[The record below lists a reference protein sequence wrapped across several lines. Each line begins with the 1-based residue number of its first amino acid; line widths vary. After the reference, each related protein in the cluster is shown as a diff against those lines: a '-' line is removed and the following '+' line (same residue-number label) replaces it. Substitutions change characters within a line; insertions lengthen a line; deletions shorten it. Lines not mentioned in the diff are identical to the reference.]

1 MNKFKS
7 LALKI
12 FTVPLWLLVILCVI
26 SGISLVCIFLN
37 GLDTQFY
44 AYIAYF
50 VSAYTLTALCFF
62 CVNALPST
70 VKTIRKTI
78 ESNKYYSK
86 FSVDKDSKIKNS
98 LYLSVII
105 NFVYIFTNAFSAL
118 YYKTAW
124 FGIFAV
130 YYATLMVMRVLLA
143 KYLHNK
149 GLGADIVGELKRSK
163 ACSVL
168 MLTLNLALT
177 ATVLMM
183 MYQGRGFEQHGV
195 LIYVI
200 ALYTFYSTITAVIDV
215 VKYNRFKNPII
226 SASNMIKLSD
236 ALISMLLLE
245 TSMLAQ
251 FGQDNTIEFKRLM
264 ISFTGGGIA
273 IIITF
278 MSVYLFVQSNRQLKQ
293 IKK

>member
-50 VSAYTLTALCFF
+50 
-62 CVNALPST
+62 
-70 VKTIRKTI
+70 
-78 ESNKYYSK
+78 
-86 FSVDKDSKIKNS
+86 
-98 LYLSVII
+98 
-105 NFVYIFTNAFSAL
+105 
-118 YYKTAW
+118 
-124 FGIFAV
+124 
-130 YYATLMVMRVLLA
+130 
-143 KYLHNK
+143 
-149 GLGADIVGELKRSK
+149 
-163 ACSVL
+163 
-168 MLTLNLALT
+168 
-177 ATVLMM
+177 
-183 MYQGRGFEQHGV
+183 
-195 LIYVI
+195 
-200 ALYTFYSTITAVIDV
+200 
-215 VKYNRFKNPII
+215 I